1 MVNSS
6 LYNTIYKGG
15 YLKNTNIINKNLS
28 NSGLM
33 SLLNE
38 KKGFLLKVFSNLIFQ
53 LLVTFVVAFNIN
65 SELLNKN
72 MYFWLLIL
80 FQFLI
85 IVVLAFVPMHPMIK
99 FLLMTIF
106 SACWGLIFGKIKEYV
121 SPEIIKT
128 AILGVLGIFVSMFL
142 ISLLMLTVGIKL
154 GFKFGL
160 FLFFA
165 LLLLIVLNIVL
176 FVMKEQ
182 DTYRKIIATVSIILF
197 SFYIIYDTQTILE
210 RDYYGDFITA
220 SMDYYLDVMNI
231 FINLIDL
238 QN

>member
-6 LYNTIYKGG
+6 LYNKLYKGG
-15 YLKNTNIINKNLS
+15 SLNKTNNINKNLS

-33 SLLNE
+33 TLLNE
-38 KKGFLLKVFSNLIFQ
+38 KKGFLLQVFSNLIFQ
-53 LLVTFVVAFNIN
+53 LLVTFIVAFNIK
-65 SELLNKN
+65 SDMLDKN
-72 MYFWLLIL
+72 MYFWLIIL

-85 IVVLAFVPMHPMIK
+85 IAVLAFIPMHPFIK

-106 SACWGLIFGKIKEYV
+106 SACWGLILGKMKEQV

-142 ISLLMLTVGIKL
+142 ISLLMLTMGIKL
-154 GFKFGL
+154 GFGFGL
-160 FLFFA
+160 FLFYA

-176 FVMKEQ
+176 FVMNKQ
-182 DTYRKIIATVSIILF
+182 DTYHKIIAIVSIILF
-197 SFYIIYDTQTILE
+197 SFYIIYDTQNILQ

-220 SMDYYLDVMNI
+220 SMDYYLDVINI
-231 FINLIDL
+231 FISLVDL

>member
-1 MVNSS
+1 MANSS

-15 YLKNTNIINKNLS
+15 SLNKNLS
-28 NSGLM
+28 NSGVM

-53 LLVTFVVAFNIN
+53 LLVTFIVAFNIN
-65 SELLNKN
+65 SEMLNKS

-85 IVVLAFVPMHPMIK
+85 IVVLAFIPMHPMIK

-106 SACWGLIFGKIKEYV
+106 SACWGLIFGKIKEHV

-128 AILGVLGIFVSMFL
+128 AILGVLGIFVSMFI
-142 ISLLMLTVGIKL
+142 ISLLMLTMGLKL
-154 GFKFGL
+154 GFGFGL

-165 LLLLIVLNIVL
+165 LLLLIILNIVL
-176 FVMKEQ
+176 FVMKKQ
-182 DTYRKIIATVSIILF
+182 DTYHKIIATVSIILF
-197 SFYIIYDTQTILE
+197 SFYIIYDTQSILQ

-220 SMDYYLDVMNI
+220 SMDYYLDVINI
-231 FINLIDL
+231 FINLDDL

>member
-15 YLKNTNIINKNLS
+15 SLNKINKNLS
-28 NSGLM
+28 NSSLM

-38 KKGFLLKVFSNLIFQ
+38 KKGFLSKVFLNLIFQ

-65 SELLNKN
+65 AQILNKN

-106 SACWGLIFGKIKEYV
+106 SACWGLIFGKIKEVV

-128 AILGVLGIFVSMFL
+128 AILGVLAIFVSMFV
-142 ISLLMLTVGIKL
+142 ISLLMLTMGLKL
-154 GFKFGL
+154 GFGFGL

-176 FVMKEQ
+176 FFMNKQ
-182 DTYRKIIATVSIILF
+182 DTYHKIIATISIILF
-197 SFYIIYDTQTILE
+197 SFYIIYDTQTILQ

-238 QN
+238 QQN